1 MKKLSYIIGIII
13 FIFSFYLASA
23 NNINIQTNSSSITID
38 KYVSLNIQIDW
49 ISSLDNQLLNI
60 NWIDKF
66 DILSKSFSSSSI
78 SVNWNISNKYEINL
92 LLKPTNIW
100 DFQIWPVEYD
110 SLKSNIV
117 SLSVSDQVYSK
128 DDIVNLN
135 PNSVSNNISFIK
147 DNLILIFLLVFT
159 FLLIWLY
166 YYLNFWFKIKNNKVA
181 NSENKI
187 DNFDIIYPNIEDTYF
202 IENIE
207 KILKQILKL
216 KFNYDFEN
224 NEYTILKQNLD
235 KNWIFWFEEIIDIIL
250 ELKYWNINNVEN
262 KTKLIYLLKNING
275 K

>member
-1 MKKLSYIIGIII
+1 MKKISYIIWIII
-13 FIFSFYLASA
+13 FIFSFCLASA

-49 ISSLDNQLLNI
+49 ISSLDDKLLKI
-60 NWIDKF
+60 NWIEKF
-66 DILSKSFSSSSI
+66 DILTKSFSSSSI
-78 SVNWNISNKYEINL
+78 SINWNISNKYEINL

-100 DFQIWPVEYD
+100 EFQIWPVEYD
-110 SLKSNIV
+110 SLKSNV
-117 SLSVSDQVYSK
+117 VNLSVSDQVYSK
-128 DDIVNLN
+128 DDIINLN
-135 PNSVSNNISFIK
+135 SNNEINNISFIK
-147 DNLILIFLLVFT
+147 DNMILIFLLVFT

-166 YYLNFWFKIKNNKVA
+166 YYLNFWFKNKNSKVA

-187 DNFDIIYPNIEDTYF
+187 DNFEIIYPNIEDTYF

-250 ELKYWNINNVEN
+250 ELKYWNINNIEN

>member
-1 MKKLSYIIGIII
+1 MKKISYIIWIII
-13 FIFSFYLASA
+13 FIFSFCLASA

-49 ISSLDNQLLNI
+49 ISSLDDKLLKI
-60 NWIDKF
+60 NWIEKF
-66 DILSKSFSSSSI
+66 DILTKSFSSSSI
-78 SVNWNISNKYEINL
+78 SINWNISNKYEINL

-100 DFQIWPVEYD
+100 EFQIWPVEYD
-110 SLKSNIV
+110 SLKSNVIN
-117 SLSVSDQVYSK
+117 LSVSDQVYSK
-128 DDIVNLN
+128 DDIINLN
-135 PNSVSNNISFIK
+135 SNNEINNISFIK
-147 DNLILIFLLVFT
+147 DNMILIFLLVFT

-166 YYLNFWFKIKNNKVA
+166 YYLNFWFKNKNSKVA

-187 DNFDIIYPNIEDTYF
+187 DNFEIIYPNIEDTYF

-250 ELKYWNINNVEN
+250 ELKYWNINNIEN